1 MKTTNLQ
8 ALLLMPFF
16 LVAPQLSQAQVKVD
30 STGALSLGRDAMN
43 NTKFTLGDN
52 GADMHAAEAGIGII
66 LHGKNIPKNST
77 KRYYGIYSHVTGDVS
92 GQASS
97 IGVLGR
103 VGTGPNGK
111 RFGVIG
117 SVTSG
122 QNGVGVYGSAGDYGS
137 TYGELVNCSY
147 AGYFAGP
154 TYVKGTLTAT
164 EVITPSDITLKENII
179 SIEDEEESVGSTLDN
194 VMNMNVIKYNYK
206 PQEITIEPED
216 EEIDDEESML
226 LGSKLQTSNRIL
238 EMSQQKHYGLS
249 AQEIRE
255 IYPDVVRES
264 QDGILGVNYIE
275 LVPILIRSIQE
286 LKAELDLLKGK
297 DAEPMKARSMNIQE
311 ETTDVKDATDF
322 PVEAT
327 LAQNTP
333 NPFSERTTIRFTLPD
348 NTKNAYIYVFDMSGK
363 MHKQIPVNS
372 SMQSIVIEGH
382 ELPAGMYIYSLVIGG
397 KEVKTRRMILTK

>member
-1 MKTTNLQ
+1 MKTTSLQ

-30 STGALSLGRDAMN
+30 STGALSIGRNTMKNARLTIGDSNSAMAGGGSGIVVDLHLPEAKGR
-43 NTKFTLGDN
+43 TCGVFSKIWGDSSI
-52 GADMHAAEAGIGII
+52 ETPSIGIF
-66 LHGKNIPKNST
+66 GYCS
-77 KRYYGIYSHVTGDVS
+77 
-92 GQASS
+92 QASK
-97 IGVLGR
+97 GR
-103 VGTGPNGK
+103 AY
-111 RFGVIG
+111 GVIG
-117 SVTSG
+117 GVSAT
-122 QNGVGVYGSAGDYGS
+122 QKGVGVYGTAGGYGK
-137 TYGELVNCSY
+137 TYGEPVDGSY

>member
-1 MKTTNLQ
+1 MKTTNAR
-8 ALLLMPFF
+8 ALLMSSFF
-16 LVAPQLSQAQVKVD
+16 VFTSLSSYAQVKVD
-30 STGALSLGRDAMN
+30 SLGALSIGRDAMKNTMLTIGDNSYDNKAAECGMSIMLHGRKTFAN
-43 NTKFTLGDN
+43 NTK
-52 GADMHAAEAGIGII
+52 
-66 LHGKNIPKNST
+66 K
-77 KRYYGIYSHVTGDVS
+77 YYGIFSCISGNVS
-92 GQASS
+92 SDDSS
-97 IGVLGR
+97 IGVYGR

-111 RFGVIG
+111 RFGVVGCVSDI
-117 SVTSG
+117 
-122 QNGVGVYGSAGDYGS
+122 QNGVGVYGTAGGYGS
-137 TYGELVNCSY
+137 MYGEPVNSSY

-179 SIEDEEESVGSTLDN
+179 SIEEEEENVGSTLDN
-194 VMNMNVIKYNYK
+194 VMNMNVIKYTYK
-206 PQEITIEPED
+206 PQKPTVESEGDELD
-216 EEIDDEESML
+216 EEGAML
-226 LGSKLQTSNRIL
+226 LGSKLQVNNGL
-238 EMSQQKHYGLS
+238 LKMSQQKHYGLS

-264 QDGILGVNYIE
+264 QDGTLGVNYIE

-286 LKAELDLLKGK
+286 LKAELDNVKGK
-297 DAEPMKARSMNIQE
+297 NNEPMRARSIDMPE
-311 ETTDVKDATDF
+311 ETTDIQDATTI
-322 PVEAT
+322 PIEAT

-363 MHKQIPVNS
+363 LHKQIPVNS
-372 SMQSIVIEGH
+372 STQSIVIEGH